1 MNLNK
6 TAKSNLMYIG
16 IVIGIIMLLPLFN
29 RAVVS
34 LSGGEKYKSK
44 KEKRKAE
51 IKKEVGDAKAE
62 AAGAKAALALLGIS
76 QSEIMKKGK

>member
-44 KEKRKAE
+44 KLY
-51 IKKEVGDAKAE
+51 KK
-62 AAGAKAALALLGIS
+62 L
-76 QSEIMKKGK
+76 

>member
-6 TAKSNLMYIG
+6 TAKSNLIYIG
-16 IVIGIIMLLPLFN
+16 VVIGIIMLLPLFN

-62 AAGAKAALALLGIS
+62 AAGAMFAEMLGI
-76 QSEIMKKGK
+76 KKGK

>member
-16 IVIGIIMLLPLFN
+16 VVIGIIMLLPLFN
-29 RAVVS
+29 RAVVA

-62 AAGAKAALALLGIS
+62 AAGAMFAEMLGI
-76 QSEIMKKGK
+76 KKGK

>member
-6 TAKSNLMYIG
+6 TAKQNLMYIG
-16 IVIGIIMLLPLFN
+16 IVIGVIMLLPLFS
-29 RAVVS
+29 RALIA
-34 LSGGEKYKSK
+34 LSGGEKYKNK

-62 AAGAKAALALLGIS
+62 AAGAMFAEMLGI
-76 QSEIMKKGK
+76 KKGK

>member
-51 IKKEVGDAKAE
+51 IKKEVGAAKAE
-62 AAGAKAALALLGIS
+62 AAGAMFAEMLGI
-76 QSEIMKKGK
+76 KKGK

>member
-16 IVIGIIMLLPLFN
+16 VVIGIIMLLPLFN

-44 KEKRKAE
+44 KDK
-51 IKKEVGDAKAE
+51 IKKKVKEAKAE

>member
-16 IVIGIIMLLPLFN
+16 VVIGIIMLLPLFN

-62 AAGAKAALALLGIS
+62 AAGAMFAEMLGI
-76 QSEIMKKGK
+76 KKGK

>member
-6 TAKSNLMYIG
+6 TAKQNLMYIG
-16 IVIGIIMLLPLFN
+16 IVIGVIMLLPLFN

-62 AAGAKAALALLGIS
+62 AAGAMFAEMLGI
-76 QSEIMKKGK
+76 KKGK

>member
-1 MNLNK
+1 MKLNK

-16 IVIGIIMLLPLFN
+16 VVIGIIMLLPLFN

-62 AAGAKAALALLGIS
+62 AAGAMFAEMLGI
-76 QSEIMKKGK
+76 KKGK

>member
-6 TAKSNLMYIG
+6 TAKSNLMFIG

-62 AAGAKAALALLGIS
+62 AAGAMFAEMLGI
-76 QSEIMKKGK
+76 KKGK

>member
-1 MNLNK
+1 MKLNK

-62 AAGAKAALALLGIS
+62 AAGAMFAEMLGI
-76 QSEIMKKGK
+76 KKGK

>member
-34 LSGGEKYKSK
+34 LSGNEKYKSK
-44 KEKRKAE
+44 KDK
-51 IKKEVGDAKAE
+51 IKKKVKEAKAE
-62 AAGAKAALALLGIS
+62 ATGAKAALALLGIS

>member
-62 AAGAKAALALLGIS
+62 AAGAMFAEMLGI
-76 QSEIMKKGK
+76 KKGK

>member
-1 MNLNK
+1 MKLNK

-29 RAVVS
+29 RAIVA

-44 KEKRKAE
+44 SEKRKAE
-51 IKKEVGDAKAE
+51 IKKKVGDAKAKE
-62 AAGAKAALALLGIS
+62 AGAKFAGMLGI
-76 QSEIMKKGK
+76 KKAK

>member
-1 MNLNK
+1 MKLNK

-34 LSGGEKYKSK
+34 LSGNEKYKSK
-44 KEKRKAE
+44 KKV
-51 IKKEVGDAKAE
+51 KEAKAE

>member
-6 TAKSNLMYIG
+6 TAKQNLMYIG

-62 AAGAKAALALLGIS
+62 AAGAMFAEMLGI
-76 QSEIMKKGK
+76 KKGK

>member
-1 MNLNK
+1 MKLNK

-29 RAVVS
+29 RAVVA

-44 KEKRKAE
+44 SEKRKAE
-51 IKKEVGDAKAE
+51 IKKVVGDAKAE
-62 AAGAKAALALLGIS
+62 AAGVMFGEMLGI
-76 QSEIMKKGK
+76 KKTK

>member
-1 MNLNK
+1 MKLNK

-34 LSGGEKYKSK
+34 LSGNEKYKSK
-44 KEKRKAE
+44 KDK
-51 IKKEVGDAKAE
+51 IKKKVKEAKAE